1 MDSICKDIFRSIHEG
16 CWIYIEYKN
25 KSEEC
30 TKYWIAVRNI
40 NLEKKSLEAT
50 GLHLGDFTTKNLFL
64 FIEKILRTRIIE
76 GTYFKTNKDLI
87 ENIDLYPQKYKEIF
101 SEIVNL
107 KTLNYLSDCNKLADI
122 PKLNTKYELINR
134 LDSSKLKNRIYNL
147 DDEQFKMFVNSFK
160 KSAETKEEKNIN
172 STIQIALNE
181 LSIHTQKGLYVL
193 AYREVRF
200 DVERKILIAG
210 NKIKICSEFCM
221 EKSADK
227 NSKKL
232 SILNFIDN
240 EDLSLLENFEEN
252 AETIKDIVMQN
263 IKNKKDC
270 AVDDRPYFLCLQR
283 DLNID
288 LEKEYESIINMYSQN
303 NVTVPIQAFFGELH
317 STKQND
323 KVYPL
328 ALINKNVNLDQL
340 LAIHTAMN
348 FPVAYIQGPPGT
360 GKTTTI
366 ISTIITAF
374 FNSKTVLFSSYNN
387 HPIDGV
393 FEKLTNLKYKNYRI
407 PFPILRI
414 GSNDRIQETCLY
426 IKKLLSQIKSLKSF
440 DTVLQQNKESQI
452 ERTKKLTELLQ
463 KHEEQLDL
471 AERRELIEE
480 MLSKSENMNL
490 RMNLEGQQYS
500 KIKKRLEE
508 IGNIS
513 DEDAL
518 SLLDFNHEKLMQ
530 FINFTSVK
538 FLKRLFEDDYKDFI
552 KILNIKNKEKQSTEF
567 NKYFSVSE
575 NIFKMQKV
583 FPVFCSTCISAQKIG
598 EPQTYFDMTIID
610 EASQCNTA
618 VSLVPIIRGK
628 NLMLVGDPQQ
638 LNPVITL
645 DKNINEELKAKYKVN
660 ENYDY
665 IKNSIYK
672 AYLASDSV
680 SQEILLHNH
689 YRCAKEIIEF
699 SNKKY
704 YNNQLNIKSEITKEK
719 PLVFCEVRENYSA
732 DKNTSLDEA
741 EKIVQYV
748 KNHPDKKIG
757 IITPFKNQKDL
768 IDYKLKENHLEN
780 KASCGTVH
788 AFQGDEKDEILFSL
802 ALTSHTY
809 SKTYDWLKN
818 NRELLNVA
826 VSRAKDKFIIFSNS
840 EELKRLHKNDDSD
853 DLYELAEYVKKNGE
867 YKITPRVS
875 SSRALGIKPYS
886 TETENTFLTTLNH
899 AISTLLESDGKFSV
913 EREVQLSHLFEKNP
927 SDSDFF
933 YKGSLDFVIYKK
945 GFRNRKDA
953 VLAIELDGP
962 EHHNNPNVI
971 ARDEKKK
978 QICKNHGFDLLH
990 IDNSYARRYCFVK
1003 EILTEFLEDGK

>member
-1 MDSICKDIFRSIHEG
+1 MNTVCKDIFRSVHEG
-16 CWIYIEYKN
+16 CWVYIEYKN

-64 FIEKILRTRIIE
+64 FIEKILCTRIIE
-76 GTYFKTNKDLI
+76 GSYFKTNKNLI
-87 ENIDLYPQKYKEIF
+87 DDIDLYPQKYKEIF

-107 KTLNYLSDCNKLADI
+107 KTLNYLSDCNKLADL

-134 LDSSKLKNRIYNL
+134 LDSSKLKDKIYAL

-160 KSAETKEEKNIN
+160 KSAEKKEEKNIN

-200 DVERKILIAG
+200 DVERKVLIAG
-210 NKIKICSEFCM
+210 NKIKICQEFCM
-221 EKSADK
+221 EKSTDK

-240 EDLSLLENFEEN
+240 EDFPLLEDFEKN
-252 AETIKDIVMQN
+252 AETIKDIIMQS

-288 LEKEYESIINMYSQN
+288 LEKEYEAIINMYSQN

-317 STKQND
+317 SIKQND
-323 KVYPL
+323 KIYPL

-393 FEKLTNLKYKNYRI
+393 IEKLTNLKYKNYRI

-414 GSNDRIQETCLY
+414 CSNERIEETCLY

-440 DTVLQQNKESQI
+440 DAVLQQNKENQI

-471 AERRELIEE
+471 AERMELIEE

-518 SLLDFNHEKLMQ
+518 SLLDFDHEKLMQ

-552 KILNIKNKEKQSTEF
+552 EILNITNKEKQVTEF

-583 FPVFCSTCISAQKIG
+583 FPVFCPTCISTQKIG

-628 NLMLVGDPQQ
+628 NIMLVGDPQQ

-645 DKNINEELKAKYKVN
+645 DKNINEELKPKYKVN

-672 AYLASDSV
+672 AYLASDAV

-704 YNNQLNIKSEITKEK
+704 YNNQLNVKSGIAKEK
-719 PLVFCEVRENYSA
+719 PLVFCEVRENYSSG
-732 DKNTSLDEA
+732 KNTSPDEA

-768 IDYKLKENHLEN
+768 IDYKLRENHLEN
-780 KASCGTVH
+780 KTSCGTVH

-802 ALTSHTY
+802 ALTNRTY
-809 SKTYDWLKN
+809 PKTYDWLKN

-826 VSRAKDKFIIFSNS
+826 VSRAKDKFVIFSNS
-840 EELKRLHKNDDSD
+840 EELKRLHKNNDAD
-853 DLYELAEYVKKNGE
+853 DLYELTEYVKKNGE
-867 YKITPRVS
+867 YKITPRES

-899 AISTLLESDGKFSV
+899 AISTLIESDGKFSV
-913 EREVQLSHLFEKNP
+913 EQEVQLSHLFEKNP
-927 SDSDFF
+927 NDSDFF

-945 GFRNRKDA
+945 GFRNRKHA
-953 VLAIELDGP
+953 VLAIELDGS

-990 IDNSYARRYCFVK
+990 VDNSYARRYCFVK
-1003 EILTEFLEDGK
+1003 EILAEFLGD

>member
-200 DVERKILIAG
+200 DVERQILIAG

-303 NVTVPIQAFFGELH
+303 NVTVPIQAFFGELR
-317 STKQND
+317 SIKQND

-426 IKKLLSQIKSLKSF
+426 IKNLLSQIKSLKSF

-471 AERRELIEE
+471 AERKELIEE

-518 SLLDFNHEKLMQ
+518 SLLDFDHEKLMQ
-530 FINFTSVK
+530 FINFT
-538 FLKRLFEDDYKDFI
+538 L
-552 KILNIKNKEKQSTEF
+552 
-567 NKYFSVSE
+567 
-575 NIFKMQKV
+575 
-583 FPVFCSTCISAQKIG
+583 
-598 EPQTYFDMTIID
+598 
-610 EASQCNTA
+610 
-618 VSLVPIIRGK
+618 SLI
-628 NLMLVGDPQQ
+628 
-638 LNPVITL
+638 
-645 DKNINEELKAKYKVN
+645 
-660 ENYDY
+660 
-665 IKNSIYK
+665 
-672 AYLASDSV
+672 
-680 SQEILLHNH
+680 
-689 YRCAKEIIEF
+689 
-699 SNKKY
+699 
-704 YNNQLNIKSEITKEK
+704 
-719 PLVFCEVRENYSA
+719 
-732 DKNTSLDEA
+732 
-741 EKIVQYV
+741 
-748 KNHPDKKIG
+748 
-757 IITPFKNQKDL
+757 
-768 IDYKLKENHLEN
+768 
-780 KASCGTVH
+780 
-788 AFQGDEKDEILFSL
+788 
-802 ALTSHTY
+802 
-809 SKTYDWLKN
+809 
-818 NRELLNVA
+818 
-826 VSRAKDKFIIFSNS
+826 
-840 EELKRLHKNDDSD
+840 
-853 DLYELAEYVKKNGE
+853 
-867 YKITPRVS
+867 
-875 SSRALGIKPYS
+875 
-886 TETENTFLTTLNH
+886 
-899 AISTLLESDGKFSV
+899 
-913 EREVQLSHLFEKNP
+913 
-927 SDSDFF
+927 
-933 YKGSLDFVIYKK
+933 
-945 GFRNRKDA
+945 
-953 VLAIELDGP
+953 
-962 EHHNNPNVI
+962 
-971 ARDEKKK
+971 
-978 QICKNHGFDLLH
+978 H
-990 IDNSYARRYCFVK
+990 I
-1003 EILTEFLEDGK
+1003 